1 METNGIEVSAHFGNG
16 GWVAV
21 TTPSRP
27 KLVAYMRLA
36 KSQKGRYVVREFYV
50 DGSQASDREP
60 LTGDDVEAFD
70 IEFIE
75 GWLNMAHVDVL
86 DSRIDVASAVHLSV
100 MASYFG
106 TTFGKVDLSQN
117 WVAAARFE
125 QSALGKN
132 PVSRQRRS
140 SRSVEP
146 DKDFR
151 MSQLTAKT
159 DLTDEFLE
167 DVARA
172 YSAALA
178 RGERP
183 NVSLAEQTG
192 RPARTV
198 ERWVSK
204 ARDREIMPPARRG
217 VAG

>member
-16 GWVAV
+16 GWVAI

-27 KLVAYMRLA
+27 QLVAYIRLA

-50 DGSQASDREP
+50 DGSQTPDREP
-60 LTGDDVEAFD
+60 LTGDDLDAFN

-75 GWLNMAHVDVL
+75 GWLNMAHADVL
-86 DSRIDVASAVHLSV
+86 DSRINVASAVHLSV
-100 MASYFG
+100 LASHFA
-106 TTFGKVDLSQN
+106 TTFGDVDLSEN
-117 WVAAARFE
+117 WVAAARFQ
-125 QSALGKN
+125 QSAVGKK
-132 PVSRQRRS
+132 PVSRQRLRG
-140 SRSVEP
+140 RAVEP
-146 DKDFR
+146 EKDFR
-151 MSQLTAKT
+151 MRQLTTKT

-172 YSAALA
+172 YSSALA

>member
-1 METNGIEVSAHFGNG
+1 METNGIEVSAHFGTG

-27 KLVAYMRLA
+27 QLIAYMRIA

-50 DGSQASDREP
+50 DGSLAPDREP
-60 LTGDDVEAFD
+60 LTGDDVEVFN

-86 DSRIDVASAVHLSV
+86 NSRIDVASAVHLSV
-100 MASYFG
+100 MASHFA
-106 TTFGKVDLSQN
+106 TTFGNVDLSEN

-125 QSALGKN
+125 QSALGLK
-132 PVSRQRRS
+132 PVSRQRLRG
-140 SRSVEP
+140 RSVEP
-146 DKDFR
+146 DKEFR
-151 MSQLTAKT
+151 LRPLTTKT

-167 DVARA
+167 GVARA

-183 NVSLAEQTG
+183 NVSLAEQAG

-204 ARDREIMPPARRG
+204 ARDRGIMPPARRG